1 MIEKM
6 HEKTNGPVFK
16 IIFALVSLSFVL
28 GGIGGSLI
36 GGNNFVAKVNGE
48 SIEPQMFNQA
58 KQMQQNRLNEQLG
71 EQFWTMLDNPE
82 YVAQF
87 NQSILNNLINDEL
100 LRQYAK
106 NLKLGVSADQIKAEI
121 VNSPMFQ
128 QNGKFSNDL
137 YLQTLRNANLSAE
150 GYAQMVGEAMIFAQ
164 LQQGIIDS
172 EFSVPAQQAQLAKL
186 LFQQR
191 QIRVAT
197 HSLAKAI
204 AEQTASDSELQTYY
218 EANKTQ
224 FIQPEKLKVQY
235 VEVSP
240 QNVANTISITDQ
252 EISDYY
258 QAQKS
263 QFVTAGETRLAH
275 IQVADEAQAKAIEQA
290 LQSGE
295 DFAKLAQQKSL
306 DKISGEQGGDLGWA
320 KAGTY
325 PAPIEDVAQSLSVGA
340 VSQPVKVD
348 GNYHLVKVLDRK
360 EDVALPLEKVKDQ
373 IAANLRQEALLQEYF
388 RITREM
394 ANKAF
399 ENSGSLEAVA
409 KEANVT
415 IKETA
420 EFGMDNV
427 PAELNQEAILKVLAS
442 DLRQSGQNSEAI
454 TVGEG
459 SNTKTYF
466 LRVSQY
472 QAERPQTFEEAK
484 AKVDV
489 AVKADKAEKALL
501 AKASQDLTALNEGK
515 AAEVSFSTE
524 QTLIYAKVQD
534 PLLAQ
539 TVFSMP
545 KPADKAVYQIARNQ
559 QGDVLIVAL
568 DKVIDGSLEQL
579 KPVQTQ
585 LAQAEKAMLNNLLMQ
600 DLRKRASI
608 EVNQEALQQ
617 NQQ

>member
-6 HEKTNGPVFK
+6 HEKTNGPIFKVVFSL
-16 IIFALVSLSFVL
+16 ISLSFVL

-172 EFSVPAQQAQLAKL
+172 EFSVPAQQTQLAKL

-466 LRVSQY
+466 VRVSQY

-489 AVKADKAEKALL
+489 AVKADNAEKALL

-515 AAEVSFSTE
+515 TAEVSFSTE
-524 QTLIYAKVQD
+524 QTLNYAKVQD

-585 LAQAEKAMLNNLLMQ
+585 LSQAEKAMLNNLLMQ

-608 EVNQEALQQ
+608 EVNQEVFQQ
-617 NQQ
+617 GQ

>member
-6 HEKTNGPVFK
+6 HEKTNGSIFKVVFSL
-16 IIFALVSLSFVL
+16 ISLSFVL

-172 EFSVPAQQAQLAKL
+172 EFSVPAQQTQLAKL

-197 HSLAKAI
+197 HSLTKAI
-204 AEQTASDSELQTYY
+204 AEQSASDSELQTYY

-325 PAPIEDVAQSLSVGA
+325 PAPFEDLAQSLSVGA

-394 ANKAF
+394 ANTAF

-466 LRVSQY
+466 VRVSQY

-515 AAEVSFSTE
+515 TAEVSFSPE

-608 EVNQEALQQ
+608 EVNQEVFQQ
-617 NQQ
+617 GQ

>member
-6 HEKTNGPVFK
+6 HEKTNGPIFKVVFSL
-16 IIFALVSLSFVL
+16 ISLSFVL

-172 EFSVPAQQAQLAKL
+172 EFSVPAQQTQLAKL

-466 LRVSQY
+466 VRVSQY

-515 AAEVSFSTE
+515 TAEVSFSPE

-585 LAQAEKAMLNNLLMQ
+585 LSQAEKAMLNNLLMQ

-608 EVNQEALQQ
+608 EVNQEVFQQ
-617 NQQ
+617 GQ